1 MAGTTEST
9 DPAPANPD
17 EAAPSKSRGE
27 DAKPPAEDV
36 KPPLLF
42 VGRTFHIAST
52 FPEWYDSKLKQD
64 IQVIPFTAQQETSS
78 TKSLQADE
86 SHMDRNMVVPS
97 QTTCGIRTI
106 SSIIL
111 LPPRNH
117 GSPALWTTDKRS

>member
-64 IQVIPFTAQQETSS
+64 IQVTPFTAQQETSS

-106 SSIIL
+106 SSITL
-111 LPPRNH
+111 LPPRNR
-117 GSPALWTTDKRS
+117 GSPTLWTTDKQS